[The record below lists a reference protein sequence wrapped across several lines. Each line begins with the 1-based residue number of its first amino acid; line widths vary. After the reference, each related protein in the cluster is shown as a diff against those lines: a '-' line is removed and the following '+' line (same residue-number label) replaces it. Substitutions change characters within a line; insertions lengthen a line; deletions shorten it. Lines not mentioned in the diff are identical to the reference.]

1 MSTAIAV
8 KPSVSNKTLVEFPQ
22 IRNVFEDMEAITK
35 RIAQRAFNF
44 FEERGSWDGR
54 DTDDWFRAEAELLKP
69 VPIELSES
77 NDGFTIRAEVPGF
90 DAKDLTVQAEPT
102 SVYIH
107 GKSEQKKVEKK
118 GEEVKFSEV
127 LANEVIRRIDLP
139 RSINPEKA
147 TARLTNGV
155 LELVL
160 PKTAPP
166 KTLEV
171 KVA

>member
-8 KPSVSNKTLVEFPQ
+8 KPSVSSKTLVEFPQ
-22 IRNVFEDMEAITK
+22 IRNVFEDMEAVTRK
-35 RIAQRAFNF
+35 IAQRAFNF
-44 FEERGSWDGR
+44 FEDRGGWDGQ
-54 DTDDWFRAEAELLKP
+54 DVDDWFRAETELLKP

-77 NDGFTIRAEVPGF
+77 NDSFTIRAEVPGF

-102 SVYIH
+102 SIYIH
-107 GKSEQKKVEKK
+107 GKSEQKKEEKK
-118 GEEVKFSEV
+118 GTEVKFSEV
-127 LANEVIRRIDLP
+127 SANEVIRRIDLP
-139 RSINPEKA
+139 SSVNPEKA

-160 PKTAPP
+160 PKTASP
-166 KTLEV
+166 KAIEV